1 MNTLQKQKQ
10 LKQST
15 QQLQTVG
22 KDLYLAS
29 PKTADLTPDERKTL
43 KATSTAKSLQNLQE
57 QDVSTLTV
65 ETCFKGTNVQTALK
79 VDEVATR
86 AALVAMITRTVKF
99 VDANKTLSTPEEISL
114 TINELL
120 KTYPC
125 FTLEDWRLCC
135 YHMAKEVYGPYYER
149 LKLAQFVECFAKYER
164 VKAPIVQTIRDMER
178 QDAERELK
186 EAIRYLQPEY
196 ATQTNPQA
204 ARVSPQDWMRGENR
218 LTYTEREE
226 MEKRA
231 KTRTN
236 D

>member
-1 MNTLQKQKQ
+1 M
-10 LKQST
+10 
-15 QQLQTVG
+15 
-22 KDLYLAS
+22 
-29 PKTADLTPDERKTL
+29 
-43 KATSTAKSLQNLQE
+43 
-57 QDVSTLTV
+57 
-65 ETCFKGTNVQTALK
+65 K

-99 VDANKTLSTPEEISL
+99 IDANKTLSTPEEISL

-125 FTLEDWRLCC
+125 FTIEDWRLCC
-135 YHMAKEVYGPYYER
+135 YHMAKELYGPYYER
-149 LKLAQFVECFAKYER
+149 LKLAQFVECFGKYNQA
-164 VKAPIVQTIRDMER
+164 KAPIVQQIRQNEQQDMER
-178 QDAERELK
+178 EMK

-204 ARVSPQDWMRGENR
+204 ARVSAPEWMRGEDR

-226 MEKRA
+226 MNERA
-231 KTRTN
+231 KGRAN

>member
-1 MNTLQKQKQ
+1 M
-10 LKQST
+10 
-15 QQLQTVG
+15 
-22 KDLYLAS
+22 
-29 PKTADLTPDERKTL
+29 
-43 KATSTAKSLQNLQE
+43 
-57 QDVSTLTV
+57 

-125 FTLEDWRLCC
+125 FTIEDWRLCC

-149 LKLAQFVECFAKYER
+149 LKLAQFVECFGKYNQA
-164 VKAPIVQTIRDMER
+164 KAPIVQTIRDLER
-178 QDAERELK
+178 QEAERELK

-204 ARVSPQDWMRGENR
+204 ARVSAPEWMRGEDR

-226 MEKRA
+226 MNERA
-231 KTRTN
+231 KERKQ
-236 D
+236 

>member
-1 MNTLQKQKQ
+1 M
-10 LKQST
+10 
-15 QQLQTVG
+15 
-22 KDLYLAS
+22 AE
-29 PKTADLTPDERKTL
+29 LTPEERKTL
-43 KATSTAKSLQNLQE
+43 KAMSTEKSLQNLQE

-79 VDEVATR
+79 VDEIATR

-99 VDANKTLSTPEEISL
+99 IDANKTLSTPEEISL

-125 FTLEDWRLCC
+125 FTIEDWRLCC

-149 LKLAQFVECFAKYER
+149 LKLAQFVECFGKYNQA
-164 VKAPIVQTIRDMER
+164 KAPIVQTIRDLER
-178 QDAERELK
+178 QEAERELK

-204 ARVSPQDWMRGENR
+204 ARVSAPEWMQGEDR

-231 KTRTN
+231 KQRKQ
-236 D
+236 

>member
-1 MNTLQKQKQ
+1 MNTPKKVTQS
-10 LKQST
+10 KQST
-15 QQLQTVG
+15 QLLQTVG

-29 PKTADLTPDERKTL
+29 PRAAELTPAERQTL
-43 KATSTAKSLQNLQE
+43 KAMSTAKSLQNLQE

-65 ETCFKGTNVQTALK
+65 ETCFKGTNVQTAMK

-99 VDANKTLSTPEEISL
+99 IDANKTLSTPEEISL

-125 FTLEDWRLCC
+125 FTIEDWRLCC
-135 YHMAKEVYGPYYER
+135 YHMAKELYGPYYER
-149 LKLAQFVECFAKYER
+149 LKLAQFVECFGKYNQA
-164 VKAPIVQTIRDMER
+164 KAPIVQQIRQNEQQDMER
-178 QDAERELK
+178 EMK

-204 ARVSPQDWMRGENR
+204 ARVSAPEWMRGEDR

-226 MEKRA
+226 MNERA
-231 KTRTN
+231 KQRKQ
-236 D
+236 

>member
-1 MNTLQKQKQ
+1 M
-10 LKQST
+10 
-15 QQLQTVG
+15 
-22 KDLYLAS
+22 AS
-29 PKTADLTPDERKTL
+29 PRAAELTPAERQTL
-43 KATSTAKSLQNLQE
+43 KAMSTAKSLQNLQE

-65 ETCFKGTNVQTALK
+65 ETCFKGTNVQTAMK

-99 VDANKTLSTPEEISL
+99 IDANKTLSTPEEISL

-125 FTLEDWRLCC
+125 FTIEDWRLCC
-135 YHMAKEVYGPYYER
+135 YHMAKELYGPYYER
-149 LKLAQFVECFAKYER
+149 LKLAQFVECFGKYNQA
-164 VKAPIVQTIRDMER
+164 KAPIVQQIRQNEQQDMER
-178 QDAERELK
+178 EMK

-204 ARVSPQDWMRGENR
+204 ARVSAPEWMRGEDR

-226 MEKRA
+226 MNERA
-231 KTRTN
+231 KQRKQ
-236 D
+236 

>member
-1 MNTLQKQKQ
+1 MEQK
-10 LKQST
+10 LKQSTRST

-29 PKTADLTPDERKTL
+29 PRMADLTPDERKTL
-43 KATSTAKSLQNLQE
+43 KAMSTARSLQNLQE

-65 ETCFKGTNVQTALK
+65 ETCFKGTNVQTAMK

-99 VDANKTLSTPEEISL
+99 IDANKTLSTPEEIGL
-114 TINELL
+114 TVNELIN
-120 KTYPC
+120 TYPC
-125 FTLEDWRLCC
+125 FTIEDWRLCC

-164 VKAPIVQTIRDMER
+164 VKQPIVQTIRDLER
-178 QDAERELK
+178 QDMEREMK

-196 ATQTNPQA
+196 ATQTNPVA
-204 ARVSPQDWMRGENR
+204 RRVSAPEWMRGEDR
-218 LTYTEREE
+218 LTYTEREAMDE
-226 MEKRA
+226 RA
-231 KTRTN
+231 KGRKQ
-236 D
+236 

>member
-1 MNTLQKQKQ
+1 MNTPKKATQS
-10 LKQST
+10 KQST
-15 QQLQTVG
+15 QLSQTVG
-22 KDLYLAS
+22 KDLYLSS
-29 PKTADLTPDERKTL
+29 PRAAELTPEERKTL
-43 KATSTAKSLQNLQE
+43 KAMSTAKSLQNLQE
-57 QDVSTLTV
+57 LDVSTLTV
-65 ETCFKGTNVQTALK
+65 ETCFKGTNVQTAMK

-99 VDANKTLSTPEEISL
+99 IDANKTLSTPEEISL

-125 FTLEDWRLCC
+125 FTIEDWRLCC

-149 LKLAQFVECFAKYER
+149 LKLAQFVECFGKYNQA
-164 VKAPIVQTIRDMER
+164 KAPIVQEIRQNE
-178 QDAERELK
+178 QKEAERELK

-204 ARVSPQDWMRGENR
+204 ARVSAPEWMRGEDR

-226 MEKRA
+226 MENRA
-231 KTRTN
+231 KERKQ
-236 D
+236 